1 MPWSFLD
8 STPILSNGDA
18 LRERAATEGYLFF
31 RGLLP
36 AEAILPVR
44 TGLLNVVRQHG
55 WLAQDEGEATGML
68 DVAALAAVPESA
80 MRTDIGVS
88 AAAYN
93 DVQKLESVHALP
105 HHPKLLALYQTLFAD
120 EVLVHARHIIRMIS
134 PHPSVFPTPPHQDF
148 PLIQG
153 TQNTWTCWF
162 PLGDCPRSMGSLKV
176 LRGSH
181 KLGYLPLKPAKG
193 AGAIAI
199 QTCPWEENE
208 ADWIEGDFAIGD
220 VLTFP
225 AFTVHKALP
234 SQFADRIRLSFDV
247 RYQPLSEPVEEKS
260 LLPHCGLTWEQ
271 IYEGWHSDELQYYWR
286 KLPLTYSGWNPK
298 LLQPERR
305 IC

>member
-1 MPWSFLD
+1 M
-8 STPILSNGDA
+8 
-18 LRERAATEGYLFF
+18 
-31 RGLLP
+31 
-36 AEAILPVR
+36 
-44 TGLLNVVRQHG
+44 
-55 WLAQDEGEATGML
+55 
-68 DVAALAAVPESA
+68 PESA

-105 HHPKLLALYQTLFAD
+105 HHPKLLALYKTLFAD

-134 PHPSVFPTPPHQDF
+134 PHPAVFPTPPHQDF

-162 PLGDCPRSMGSLKV
+162 PLGDCPRELGSLKV

-199 QTCPWEENE
+199 QTCPWEEHE
-208 ADWIEGDFAIGD
+208 DDWIEGDFALGD

-234 SQFADRIRLSFDV
+234 SQFPDRIRLSFDV

-271 IYEGWHSDELQYYWR
+271 VYENWHSDELQYYWR
-286 KLPLTYSGWNPK
+286 RLPLTYSGWNPK

>member
-1 MPWSFLD
+1 MFQD
-8 STPILSNGDA
+8 SIELLSDSKA
-18 LRERAATEGYLFF
+18 LQARAAHDGYLFF
-31 RGLLP
+31 KGLLP
-36 AEAILPVR
+36 TEAILPVR
-44 TGLLNVVRQHG
+44 ADLLGVVRKHD
-55 WLAQDEGEATGML
+55 WLADEATGRL
-68 DVAALAAVPESA
+68 NVEALAAVPEA
-80 MRTDIGVS
+80 QMRTDIGVS
-88 AAAYN
+88 AAAYD

-105 HHPKLLALYQTLFAD
+105 HHPRLIALYQALFND

-134 PHPSVFPTPPHQDF
+134 PHPAVFPTPPHQDF

-162 PLGDCPRSMGSLKV
+162 PIGDCSREMGSLKV

-193 AGAIAI
+193 AGAIAV
-199 QTCPWEENE
+199 QTCPWEERE
-208 ADWIEGDFAIGD
+208 DDWIEGDFARGD
-220 VLTFP
+220 VLTFA

-234 SQFADRIRLSFDV
+234 SQFRDRIRLSFDV

-271 IYEGWHSDELQYYWR
+271 VYENWQSDEFRYYWR
-286 KLPLTYSGWNPK
+286 KLPLKYADWNPR

>member
-1 MPWSFLD
+1 MLFTD
-8 STPILSNGDA
+8 STPILNNGDA
-18 LRERAATEGYLFF
+18 LRERAATDGYLFF
-31 RGLLP
+31 RGLLS

-44 TGLLNVVRQHG
+44 ADLLNVVRQHG
-55 WLAQDEGEATGML
+55 WLAQDEGEATGTL
-68 DVAALAAVPESA
+68 DVTALAAVPESQ

-88 AAAYN
+88 VAAYD
-93 DVQKLESVHALP
+93 DVQRLESVHRLP
-105 HHPKLLALYQTLFAD
+105 HYPQLLALYKTLFAD

-134 PHPSVFPTPPHQDF
+134 PHPAVFPTPPHQEF

-162 PLGDCPRSMGSLKV
+162 PMGDCPRSMGSLKV

-193 AGAIAI
+193 AGAIAV
-199 QTCPWEENE
+199 QTCPGEEIKD
-208 ADWIEGDFAIGD
+208 DWIEGDFALGD
-220 VLTFP
+220 VLTFN

-247 RYQPLSEPVEEKS
+247 RYQPLSEPVEERS

-271 IYEGWHSDELQYYWR
+271 IYENWELDELKYYWR
-286 KLPLTYSGWNPK
+286 GLPLTYSGWNPK